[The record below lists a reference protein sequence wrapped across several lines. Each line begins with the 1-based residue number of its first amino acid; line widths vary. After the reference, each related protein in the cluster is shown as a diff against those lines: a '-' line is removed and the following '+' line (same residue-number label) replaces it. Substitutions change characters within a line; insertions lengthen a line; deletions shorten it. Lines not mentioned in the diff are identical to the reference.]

1 MMWGIIVS
9 TENELINKSYYQ
21 TIIDTNKEEHPIKIL
36 GEMYKEEM
44 QKERPELSAI
54 RFAQGEVY
62 FLNHDYEAAIYK
74 WQYPLDEQFISWAQK
89 NIADTHMEM
98 GLLEHAE
105 KFYME
110 VQTESVKLKSEVLL
124 QLFSL
129 YIQQG
134 QHEKSVN
141 SLKKAVKLNP
151 DYTNVTEIA
160 QTYFEDIKDWDNAVE
175 LAVNEAIRTE
185 SLSWFE
191 ILEGYARQGFT
202 SNFEPNYFNEVLVT
216 LLHID
221 PYRFESLTEGLWNS
235 YKQSDVYVPWLE
247 AINQLLLNHRM
258 EASYICK
265 KLPNLFEESYFYLIS
280 GGLLIEDISN
290 LVKNHLTNWI
300 ELSSVSDTLA
310 SSTAILAW
318 EEIFPTEL
326 AATLIHEA
334 EHHFENSTPNHN
346 GRREG
351 MKFFDSI
358 KSWAEKEGLLEDLS
372 EYIKPMLDEFN
383 MDVASPSRI
392 RNLIKAAIEFMLEQK
407 VELENVILEEIN
419 WNEEV
424 LTELHDIQSLL
435 GKMEKEK
442 ATIMADSFR
451 KLKNSV
457 SNNVKKELP
466 KILRNCSELVKEDSD
481 FSKLHIVL
489 NEEMNKRIADY
500 MENDVLI
507 KFKQNFEEWI
517 EDCEREFQ
525 DSQNRCTELAKSM
538 NQQFHE
544 EKMVLSGDFKV
555 LDDWKR
561 DIERISRGA
570 LRFDKVNILLR
581 NNPSQLLLKGVG
593 KVLGSISKN
602 KDMLHS
608 RYKNY
613 IENADYSEIAGEII
627 HSFIQQLELFEE
639 SIKWD
644 VNRFISN
651 PQTELHSL
659 IEEVQVD
666 IEKHNDSLNRLREKP
681 EIYRDPLTLF
691 ELKLRQYELMNRIS

>member
-1 MMWGIIVS
+1 MS